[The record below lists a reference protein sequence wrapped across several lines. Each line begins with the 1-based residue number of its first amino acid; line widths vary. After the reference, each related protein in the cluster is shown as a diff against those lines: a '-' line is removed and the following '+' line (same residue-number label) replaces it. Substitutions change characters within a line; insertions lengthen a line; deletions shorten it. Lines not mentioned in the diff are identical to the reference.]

1 MKMKKTE
8 DKVEINDGH
17 YLEMM
22 DRLHVQMCVLE
33 SHLVEHPIANEN
45 KEIKRLIIKAIVS
58 LVQAYQITGGLAH
71 DTTKKTK
78 KKETNKRRNSKDDNK

>member
-1 MKMKKTE
+1 MKKTE

-22 DRLHVQMCVLE
+22 DRLYVQTDILDQY
-33 SHLVEHPIANEN
+33 LLKHPIGEKH
-45 KEIKRLIIKAIVS
+45 KEISKPIIKAIVS

-71 DTTKKTK
+71 DKINKTK

>member
-1 MKMKKTE
+1 
-8 DKVEINDGH
+8 
-17 YLEMM
+17 MM

-33 SHLVEHPIANEN
+33 SHLIEHPIANEN

-71 DTTKKTK
+71 DKINKTK

>member
-1 MKMKKTE
+1 MIK

-17 YLEMM
+17 YHEMM
-22 DRLHVQMCVLE
+22 DRLYVQMDILDQY
-33 SHLVEHPIANEN
+33 LLKHPIGEKH
-45 KEIKRLIIKAIVS
+45 KEISKPIIKAIVS

-71 DTTKKTK
+71 DKINKTK

>member
-1 MKMKKTE
+1 MRK

-17 YLEMM
+17 YHEMM
-22 DRLHVQMCVLE
+22 DRLYVQMDILDQY
-33 SHLVEHPIANEN
+33 LLKHPIGEKH
-45 KEIKRLIIKAIVS
+45 KEISKPIIKAIVS

-71 DTTKKTK
+71 DKINKTK

>member
-1 MKMKKTE
+1 MKKTS

-17 YLEMM
+17 YLEIM

-45 KEIKRLIIKAIVS
+45 KEVKRLIIKAIVT
-58 LVQAYQITGGLAH
+58 LVQAYQIVGGLAH
-71 DTTKKTK
+71 DNSKKTK
-78 KKETNKRRNSKDDNK
+78 KKKTNKRGNSKNNNK

>member
-1 MKMKKTE
+1 MKKTE

-33 SHLVEHPIANEN
+33 SHLIEHPIANEN

-71 DTTKKTK
+71 DKINKTK